1 MDENRTLDTTPDRE
15 EEIRALLARRRYGF
29 ADLAAVMR
37 LLRAP
42 GGCPWDR
49 EQTHASIRNCM
60 IEEAYEA
67 VEAIDTANPVLLR
80 EELGDVLFQV
90 FFHARIEA
98 EAGRFT
104 VDDVVH
110 DICCKM
116 IHRHPH
122 VFSSCTVSDSGE
134 ALTRWEAI
142 KTEEK
147 QRNTLSSRLRAVPP
161 MLPALMRAAKIVG
174 KTNAVGTADP
184 ADLVRELCAR
194 AEDLCTSAA
203 PSGAPAVPGGVPGPA
218 SVAPAGQESPAAAGG
233 ASATPAGA
241 DPPAAPAVSA
251 GSAASDAQSA
261 PAVPDLPSAAP
272 APANLSGQA
281 SASALPAT
289 AAPAASDA
297 TAFSGATAISDAA
310 SARDLS
316 AAAAP
321 APDVTARLGALLW
334 TAVRLSV
341 LLGVDAE
348 QALSAATEAAIAAV
362 ETAETAGKA

>member
-90 FFHARIEA
+90 FFHAQIEA

-134 ALTRWEAI
+134 VLTRWEAI

-194 AEDLCTSAA
+194 AEDLCTSTA
-203 PSGAPAVPGGVPGPA
+203 PSG
-218 SVAPAGQESPAAAGG
+218 APAGQESPAAAGG

-241 DPPAAPAVSA
+241 DAPAAPAVSA

-281 SASALPAT
+281 SASDLPAT

-310 SARDLS
+310 SARNLS
-316 AAAAP
+316 DAA

-341 LLGVDAE
+341 LLGVDPE

>member
-90 FFHARIEA
+90 FFHAQIEA

-134 ALTRWEAI
+134 VLTRWEAI

-203 PSGAPAVPGGVPGPA
+203 PSGAPA
-218 SVAPAGQESPAAAGG
+218 GQESPAAAVG

-241 DPPAAPAVSA
+241 DAPAAPAVSA

-272 APANLSGQA
+272 APA
-281 SASALPAT
+281 
-289 AAPAASDA
+289 
-297 TAFSGATAISDAA
+297 
-310 SARDLS
+310 
-316 AAAAP
+316 
-321 APDVTARLGALLW
+321 PDVTARLGALLW

-341 LLGVDAE
+341 LLGVDPE